1 MNATLLIQLAGPLR
15 MGVILAIALH
25 VLALVPQFRARH
37 FQPRFVNTTLYGLVL
52 AVAHGALLALAG
64 AELAASDAQR
74 RADAVAWCLAG
85 AVLLNLAVAAQ
96 NLLAVV
102 ALVRLHHAS
111 AVLAHSIRGAV
122 KPMIWAS
129 AALAVAAYAAA
140 HGWL

>member
-1 MNATLLIQLAGPLR
+1 MNATLLTEIAGPLR

-52 AVAHGALLALAG
+52 AVAHGALVALASD
-64 AELAASDAQR
+64 ELAAGDAHR
-74 RADAVAWCLAG
+74 RADTAAWCLAT
-85 AVLLNLAVAAQ
+85 AVLLNLVVAAQ

-102 ALVRLHHAS
+102 ALVRLHRAS
-111 AVLAHSIRGAV
+111 AVLAYSIRGTV
-122 KPMIWAS
+122 RPMIWAS